1 MLFFT
6 FHVLV
11 TVVEAIVNARF
22 VGVVEVPVSIYTV
35 NNVKD
40 KVYLWPINWCCANIV
55 VGVILKS
62 ILLFKNYIF
71 FINI

>member
-1 MLFFT
+1 MSKMKFRFNYKMLFFT

-40 KVYLWPINWCCANIV
+40 KVYL
-55 VGVILKS
+55 
-62 ILLFKNYIF
+62 
-71 FINI
+71 